1 MLVLY
6 DLMLRRVRMDYI
18 LASVFCISVMNI
30 YFAFLLNIV
39 ILVSSLKKCQAV
51 YMPKYKW

>member
-1 MLVLY
+1 MLVLC